1 MSFNIKNNGLNNSNF
16 MTELFQTIQI
26 WYFSFVAYN
35 INAYSTLNSGNM
47 SKCLSLIKLIVSFM
61 YMHD

>member
-1 MSFNIKNNGLNNSNF
+1 MSFNIKNNGLNKSNF

-26 WYFSFVAYN
+26 WYFSFVACN

-47 SKCLSLIKLIVSFM
+47 NKCLSLINKIDCKLYVRT
-61 YMHD
+61 